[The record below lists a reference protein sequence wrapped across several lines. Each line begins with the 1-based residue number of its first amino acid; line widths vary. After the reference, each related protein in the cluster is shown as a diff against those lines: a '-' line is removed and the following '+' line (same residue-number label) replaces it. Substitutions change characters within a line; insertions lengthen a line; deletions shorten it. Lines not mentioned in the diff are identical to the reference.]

1 MKKHLKKEKSRSMT
15 SPKIINPMVMTF
27 NMNEFDKIP
36 VGQKKDS
43 RYVQRDKRGHKETS
57 ELIPR
62 KHKE

>member
-1 MKKHLKKEKSRSMT
+1 MT

-43 RYVQRDKRGHKETS
+43 RYVQRHKRGHKETS